1 MNLKSMK
8 KLIIL
13 FVLSTLCCSC
23 TKEKRSEIIKEEVTK
38 SDSAIVATNNYSDGD
53 SEYKYVINKRTGKVH
68 SYSHGSSIVSDRYRL
83 ETNDDIE
90 KILEN
95 ENYDICLNCYAG
107 LKLNLD
113 KYKTSDRN
121 NINDEVDITNR
132 EVNLIKQYMNMYEF
146 GKCDTETQ
154 KFLICIFEVGSWYVN
169 NVYTQLG
176 GNLSAREVEDIAE
189 KEASES
195 AYNKWRNYLDNEY
208 GKKYEFKESKRIL
221 PVVYDKGKPT
231 DMVTYRCDLFKDAGY
246 GKGDNIYSKSGM
258 QTLKNAEG
266 EEIDKEWK
274 NYCVVDDSSKFAAAV
289 YYHYINKEIL
299 KDEKLEDRIAY
310 GIDLWGTSSGDYLN
324 YNQFIKKILKT
335 NKFVFSKMSQRI
347 DDEYINESEVTN
359 FNLKVGDAMCRKG
372 HIEFY
377 IGNNKVVS
385 WGRVQKE
392 YTVSKVFTIAEDG
405 VYSNDAQ
412 DKGIPYNVFIRL
424 KGDN

>member
-13 FVLSTLCCSC
+13 FVLSTLCFSC
-23 TKEKRSEIIKEEVTK
+23 TKEKRREIIKEEVTK

-53 SEYKYVINKRTGKVH
+53 SECKYVINKRTGKVH

-83 ETNDDIE
+83 ETND
-90 KILEN
+90 
-95 ENYDICLNCYAG
+95 
-107 LKLNLD
+107 
-113 KYKTSDRN
+113 
-121 NINDEVDITNR
+121 
-132 EVNLIKQYMNMYEF
+132 
-146 GKCDTETQ
+146 
-154 KFLICIFEVGSWYVN
+154 
-169 NVYTQLG
+169 
-176 GNLSAREVEDIAE
+176 
-189 KEASES
+189 
-195 AYNKWRNYLDNEY
+195 
-208 GKKYEFKESKRIL
+208 
-221 PVVYDKGKPT
+221 

-299 KDEKLEDRIAY
+299 KDKESDDRVGY

-335 NKFVFSKMSQRI
+335 NKFVFRKISQRI

>member
-13 FVLSTLCCSC
+13 FVLSTLCFSC
-23 TKEKRSEIIKEEVTK
+23 TKEKRREIIKEEVTK

-53 SEYKYVINKRTGKVH
+53 SKYKYVINKRTGKVH
-68 SYSHGSSIVSDRYRL
+68 SYSHGSSIVSDRYIL
-83 ETNDDIE
+83 ETDDDIE

-95 ENYDICLNCYAG
+95 KNYDICLNCYAG

-154 KFLICIFEVGSWYVN
+154 KFLICIFEVGNWYVN

-176 GNLSAREVEDIAE
+176 GQFSAREVDDIAE
-189 KEASES
+189 AEASKS
-195 AYNKWRNYLDNEY
+195 AYNKWRYYLDNEY
-208 GKKYEFKESKRIL
+208 SKKYDFNENKKIL
-221 PVVYDKGKPT
+221 PVVYDKGVPT

-246 GKGDNIYSKSGM
+246 GKGDNVYSKSGL
-258 QTLKNAEG
+258 QALKNAEG

-299 KDEKLEDRIAY
+299 NDKSLEERTAY
-310 GIDLWGTSSGDYLN
+310 GIDLWGTNSGDFLN
-324 YNQFIKKILKT
+324 YNQFVKKVLKT
-335 NKFVFSKMSQRI
+335 NKFDFYKLSKQL
-347 DDEYINESEVTN
+347 DDEYINEGELIN
-359 FNLKVGDAMCRKG
+359 FKLRVGDAMCRSG

-377 IGNNKVVS
+377 IGKNKVVS
-385 WGRVQKE
+385 WGRVHKL
-392 YTVSKVFTIAEDG
+392 YTINKTFTIEKDG
-405 VYSNDAQ
+405 VYSGDVL
-412 DKGIPYNVFIRL
+412 DKGIPYNAFIRL
-424 KGDN
+424 KGGD

>member
-1 MNLKSMK
+1 MSIINFK
-8 KLIIL
+8 KLILL
-13 FVLSTLCCSC
+13 FTALSLCFSC
-23 TKEKRSEIIKEEVTK
+23 TKEKRSEIIKEETK
-38 SDSAIVATNNYSDGD
+38 KDTGVISTNNYNNNAI
-53 SEYKYVINKRTGKVH
+53 EYKYVINKRTGKVH
-68 SYSHGSSIVSDRYRL
+68 SYSHGSSIVSDRYIL
-83 ETNDDIE
+83 ETDDDIE

-121 NINDEVDITNR
+121 NSNDEVDITNR

-176 GNLSAREVEDIAE
+176 GQLSAREVDDIAE

-195 AYNKWRNYLDNEY
+195 AYNKWRNYLDIEY

-221 PVVYDKGKPT
+221 PVVYDKGEPT

-289 YYHYINKEIL
+289 YYHYINKEVL
-299 KDEKLEDRIAY
+299 KNKESDDRVGY
-310 GIDLWGTSSGDYLN
+310 GIDLWGTSSEKFLMVSS
-324 YNQFIKKILKT
+324 FIKKVLKS
-335 NKFVFSKMSQRI
+335 NKFEFVVW
-347 DDEYINESEVTN
+347 DDIEDDDDKNSMQ
-359 FNLKVGDAMCRKG
+359 LKIFKLKPGDLLCRKG
-372 HIEFY
+372 NVEFY
-377 IGNNKVVS
+377 IGNDRFVN
-385 WGRVQKE
+385 WGSVHKTYSVKKE
-392 YTVSKVFTIAEDG
+392 IDKEHYNYYIDSKNTLYTA
-405 VYSNDAQ
+405 
-412 DKGIPYNVFIRL
+412 FIRF
-424 KGDN
+424 KGGE

>member
-13 FVLSTLCCSC
+13 FALSTLCFSR

-53 SEYKYVINKRTGKVH
+53 SKYRYVINKRTGKVH

-83 ETNDDIE
+83 ETND
-90 KILEN
+90 
-95 ENYDICLNCYAG
+95 
-107 LKLNLD
+107 
-113 KYKTSDRN
+113 
-121 NINDEVDITNR
+121 
-132 EVNLIKQYMNMYEF
+132 
-146 GKCDTETQ
+146 
-154 KFLICIFEVGSWYVN
+154 
-169 NVYTQLG
+169 
-176 GNLSAREVEDIAE
+176 
-189 KEASES
+189 
-195 AYNKWRNYLDNEY
+195 
-208 GKKYEFKESKRIL
+208 
-221 PVVYDKGKPT
+221 

-299 KDEKLEDRIAY
+299 KDKESDDRVGY

-335 NKFVFSKMSQRI
+335 NKFVFRKISQRI

>member
-13 FVLSTLCCSC
+13 FVLSTLCFSC
-23 TKEKRSEIIKEEVTK
+23 TKEKRREIIKEEVTK

-83 ETNDDIE
+83 ETND
-90 KILEN
+90 
-95 ENYDICLNCYAG
+95 
-107 LKLNLD
+107 
-113 KYKTSDRN
+113 
-121 NINDEVDITNR
+121 
-132 EVNLIKQYMNMYEF
+132 
-146 GKCDTETQ
+146 
-154 KFLICIFEVGSWYVN
+154 
-169 NVYTQLG
+169 
-176 GNLSAREVEDIAE
+176 
-189 KEASES
+189 
-195 AYNKWRNYLDNEY
+195 
-208 GKKYEFKESKRIL
+208 
-221 PVVYDKGKPT
+221 

-299 KDEKLEDRIAY
+299 KDKESDDRVGY

-335 NKFVFSKMSQRI
+335 NKFVFRKISQRI

>member
-1 MNLKSMK
+1 MSIINFKKS
-8 KLIIL
+8 IL
-13 FVLSTLCCSC
+13 LLTALSLCFSCS
-23 TKEKRSEIIKEEVTK
+23 KEKRSEIIKEEIKKDTGVI
-38 SDSAIVATNNYSDGD
+38 SINNYNNNDI
-53 SEYKYVINKRTGKVH
+53 EHKYVINRRTSKVH
-68 SYSHGSSIVSDRYRL
+68 SYSHGMSIVSDKYRL
-83 ETNDDIE
+83 ESNDDIE

-113 KYKTSDRN
+113 KYKTSDKN
-121 NINDEVDITNR
+121 NSNDEVDITNS

-154 KFLICIFEVGSWYVN
+154 KFLICLFEVGSWYVN

-176 GNLSAREVEDIAE
+176 GQLSAREVDDIAE
-189 KEASES
+189 AEASEF
-195 AYNKWRNYLDNEY
+195 AYNKWRNYIDNY
-208 GKKYEFKESKRIL
+208 GKKYGFNENKKIL

-246 GKGDNIYSKSGM
+246 GKGDNIYSKSAL
-258 QTLKNAEG
+258 QALKNSEG

-299 KDEKLEDRIAY
+299 NDKSLEERTAY
-310 GIDLWGTSSGDYLN
+310 GIDLWGTNSGDFLN
-324 YNQFIKKILKT
+324 YNQFVKKVLKT
-335 NKFVFSKMSQRI
+335 NKFDFYKWSQQL
-347 DDEYINESEVTN
+347 DDEYINEGEVIN
-359 FNLKVGDAMCRKG
+359 FKLRVGDAMCRGG

-377 IGNNKVVS
+377 LGNNKVVS
-385 WGRVQKE
+385 WGRVHKL
-392 YTVSKVFTIAEDG
+392 YTINKTFTIEKDG
-405 VYSNDAQ
+405 VYSEDVL

-424 KGDN
+424 KGGD